1 MHETVE
7 STQGVP
13 TIAATGPGEAL
24 LRLWLE
30 GRSART
36 LETYRDDLRAL
47 AKHTGWSGPLEDWVG
62 GLVGLGRC
70 TVYVMAL
77 EWRGAMITQGLAPA
91 SINRRLS
98 ALRSLLS
105 LARLTGHIDY
115 ELEVPNVRCQAYRD
129 TRGPGRV
136 VVASLKA
143 ALANKGDFGAVR
155 ALAAVSLMFDL
166 GLRRHEV
173 MGLRLEDLEREGNG
187 AVLQVLR
194 KGQRERVV
202 RTLPVATL
210 AALDAW
216 LEFRGDAPG
225 PLFVAKGG
233 TPVHPTAMNKYLEDF
248 CRKHGLPHVWCHGLR
263 HTAITTLAD
272 MGHGLT
278 DIASFGGWAK
288 ASTAGIYL
296 DRSADRAGR
305 MAEALAGCQQEDRI
319 TS

>member
-1 MHETVE
+1 MHEMVE
-7 STQGVP
+7 YTQGAATV
-13 TIAATGPGEAL
+13 AATGRGEAL

-30 GRSART
+30 GRSVRT
-36 LETYRDDLRAL
+36 LATYRDDLRVL
-47 AKHTGWSGPLEDWVG
+47 ARHTGWTGPLEDWVG
-62 GLVGLGRC
+62 GLVGLGRGA
-70 TVYVMAL
+70 VYAMAL
-77 EWRGAMITQGLAPA
+77 GWRGAMQTEGLAPA
-91 SINRRLS
+91 TINRRLS

-105 LARLTGHIDY
+105 LARLTGYVDY
-115 ELEVPNVRCQAYRD
+115 ELEVPNVRGQAYRD
-129 TRGPGRV
+129 TRGPGRD
-136 VVASLKA
+136 VVAGLKA
-143 ALANKGDFGAVR
+143 ALARKGDFAAIR

-173 MGLRLEDLEREGNG
+173 MGLRVEDVERTGTG

-202 RTLPVATL
+202 RTLPAATL

-216 LEFRGDAPG
+216 LGFRGEEPG

-233 TPVHPTAMNKYLEDF
+233 VPVHPSAMNKYLEDF
-248 CRKHGLPHVWCHGLR
+248 CRKQGLPHVWCHGLR

-305 MAEALAGCQQEDRI
+305 MAEALAGIEG
-319 TS
+319 